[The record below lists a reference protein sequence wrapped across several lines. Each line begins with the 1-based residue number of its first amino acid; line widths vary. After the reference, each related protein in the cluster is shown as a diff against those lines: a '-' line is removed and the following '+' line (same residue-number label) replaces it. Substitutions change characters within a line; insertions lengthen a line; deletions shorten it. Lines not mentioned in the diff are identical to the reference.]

1 MLGINVLVDQINV
14 NEVLKLVET
23 DPKTGLAIQKLG
35 ANDTGLKR
43 SYLMSKTYPIIHTGI
58 SYTDPILKRLLNWSY
73 PDTDPKSALRL
84 PKWATTTMVKVKLVK
99 TILSCEV
106 ETGAAYN
113 ENWGRDMT
121 RRSRIGTM
129 LTCTN
134 SVKSK
139 EERKTSSSQLINR
152 GITQAILRVDVQSTI
167 SDAR

>member
-1 MLGINVLVDQINV
+1 MIWQLIEGLVMLRINVLVDWINV
-14 NEVLKLVET
+14 NEVLKLVRT
-23 DPKTGLAIQKLG
+23 DPKTGLAIRKLG
-35 ANDTGLKR
+35 ANDTGLKW

-121 RRSRIGTM
+121 WRSRIGM
-129 LTCTN
+129 ILMCTN

-139 EERKTSSSQLINR
+139 EGWKMSSSQLKNC
-152 GITQAILRVDVQSTI
+152 GIT
-167 SDAR
+167 

>member
-1 MLGINVLVDQINV
+1 
-14 NEVLKLVET
+14 
-23 DPKTGLAIQKLG
+23 
-35 ANDTGLKR
+35 
-43 SYLMSKTYPIIHTGI
+43 MSKTYPIIHTGI

-113 ENWGRDMT
+113 ENWGRDMM
-121 RRSRIGTM
+121 RRSHIDM
-129 LTCTN
+129 ILTCTN

-139 EERKTSSSQLINR
+139 EERKMSSSQLINH
-152 GITQAILRVDVQSTI
+152 GIT
-167 SDAR
+167 